1 MGFSFEW
8 QKICMQMAEGPSNHY
23 HLQFGGGAFKC
34 KGKKPWSTL
43 SKKWIKLY
51 NAIGNC
57 SVKLE
62 AVGLTRIRAHT
73 RESQGWAQFVPI

>member
-1 MGFSFEW
+1 
-8 QKICMQMAEGPSNHY
+8 MQG
-23 HLQFGGGAFKC
+23 K
-34 KGKKPWSTL
+34 KKPWSTL
-43 SKKWIKLY
+43 SKKWIKDS

-73 RESQGWAQFVPI
+73 RQSPGWAQFVPI

>member
-8 QKICMQMAEGPSNHY
+8 QKICMQMAEGTSNHY
-23 HLQFGGGAFKC
+23 HLQCGGGAFKC
-34 KGKKPWSTL
+34 KEKKPWSTL

-57 SVKLE
+57 SVK
-62 AVGLTRIRAHT
+62 A
-73 RESQGWAQFVPI
+73 

>member
-1 MGFSFEW
+1 LNGRRIACEW
-8 QKICMQMAEGPSNHY
+8 LKVQATITIVSVGEVPSN
-23 HLQFGGGAFKC
+23 AREKN
-34 KGKKPWSTL
+34 PWSTL

-73 RESQGWAQFVPI
+73 RQSPGWAQFVPI